1 MVLEAIKK
9 QIGYQWHYQ
18 CFFLH
23 GRQTEMAEFIQQHTL
38 NGFLKHFQHK
48 RAKIY
53 QCKIIQ
59 QLG

>member
-23 GRQTEMAEFIQQHTL
+23 GRQSEMALDVAEFIQQHTL
-38 NGFLKHFQHK
+38 NSFSQTFS
-48 RAKIY
+48 A
-53 QCKIIQ
+53 
-59 QLG
+59 